1 MNRHRNQI
9 IRAVMMLTGL
19 LISAFGVSLSIKAKI
34 GTSPI
39 ACCPAVYSAALHIT
53 VGTAMW
59 MMCVL
64 FILAQIMIAKKDFH
78 PFQLFQIIVVVLF
91 GKLTD
96 ATTSLLSSVDAQSVL
111 EQGVFC
117 ILGILFLAFGVF
129 LLLKAN
135 LLMLSPDA
143 LLALV
148 SKKYGV
154 EYGKAKVVMD
164 VSMVLIAAI
173 GSVILY
179 GKLIHVGIGTLA
191 AALFVGMVIRFLK
204 RVEPLNALLDRIVGL
219 Q

>member
-1 MNRHRNQI
+1 
-9 IRAVMMLTGL
+9 MLTGL
-19 LISAFGVSLSIKAKI
+19 LISAFGVSFSIKAEI

-39 ACCPAVYSAALHIT
+39 ACCPAVYSTPLHIT

-64 FILAQIMIAKKDFH
+64 FILAQMAIAKKDFH
-78 PFQLFQIIVVVLF
+78 PFQLLQIVVVVLF
-91 GKLTD
+91 GNLTD
-96 ATTSLLSSVDAQSVL
+96 ATSSLLSGVDAHSLL

-117 ILGILFLAFGVF
+117 VFGILLLAFGVF

-143 LLALV
+143 LLALI
-148 SKKYGV
+148 SQKHGI

-173 GSVILY
+173 GSIILY
-179 GKLIHVGIGTLA
+179 GKLVHVGIGTLA
-191 AALFVGMVIRFLK
+191 AAMLVGMVIRFLK
-204 RVEPLNALLDRIVGL
+204 RVEPLNTWLDKITG
-219 Q
+219 

>member
-1 MNRHRNQI
+1 
-9 IRAVMMLTGL
+9 MMLTGL

-64 FILAQIMIAKKDFH
+64 FILAQIAIARKAFH
-78 PFQLFQIIVVVLF
+78 PFQLLQIVVVVLF

-96 ATTSLLSSVDAQSVL
+96 ATTTLLSGVDAQSVL
-111 EQGVFC
+111 AQGAFC

-143 LLALV
+143 LLALI

-154 EYGKAKVVMD
+154 EYGKAKVIMD

-179 GKLIHVGIGTLA
+179 GKLVHHLYVL
-191 AALFVGMVIRFLK
+191 
-204 RVEPLNALLDRIVGL
+204 P
-219 Q
+219 

>member
-1 MNRHRNQI
+1 MNRQ
-9 IRAVMMLTGL
+9 
-19 LISAFGVSLSIKAKI
+19 
-34 GTSPI
+34 P
-39 ACCPAVYSAALHIT
+39 
-53 VGTAMW
+53 
-59 MMCVL
+59 
-64 FILAQIMIAKKDFH
+64 
-78 PFQLFQIIVVVLF
+78 
-91 GKLTD
+91 
-96 ATTSLLSSVDAQSVL
+96 VL

-143 LLALV
+143 LLALI

-173 GSVILY
+173 GSLVLY
-179 GKLIHVGIGTLA
+179 GKLVHVGIGTLA
-191 AALFVGMVIRFLK
+191 AALFVGMAIRFLK
-204 RVEPLNALLDRIVGL
+204 RVEPLNALLDRIISL